1 MAYRSL
7 DSCETTPIHF
17 KFSTIALSF
26 HWKNIDF
33 KREAEATTPT
43 EPYEISDEDN
53 IEVISSK
60 STDHTFIPHEDYSE
74 LEESCSQPSV
84 NVNSHTN
91 RPTPNNTR
99 SRSQTQTATS
109 AVLHGRRTTKTQS
122 GTMIPNHRSNS
133 MKEVDIE
140 QSYQVIDKIT
150 LLVVDE
156 KHYKPVNKFGYRKL
170 HFIPSDKATKA
181 WDLPVIKWG
190 NQGKGKRQLNKPQ
203 GVCVSEEGQIF
214 VAEKG
219 NNRVQVFTPDGHHS
233 YMFGEKSGNN
243 AMIEPNGIWVTNHFV
258 FVTLTSLHTIQ
269 MYTLQG
275 GFIRE
280 KSKEGKEKGKFKSP
294 IGITGD
300 NLRGKLYICDTGN
313 NRIQIFDMN
322 LHFIRVM
329 KTVTQLYRPL
339 DIKVTKMGNVV
350 IVLDR
355 SPKCIHIFKS
365 SGESIRDIIEVQSF
379 SMLINSDPLYLAVDT
394 QCNILLSDHSG
405 NCIHVFTEKG
415 EFIWCLGEAGIGK
428 TFIEPCGIAFD
439 TQGRLVTVCNKKEDQ
454 LQIFEVYH
462 L

>member
-1 MAYRSL
+1 M
-7 DSCETTPIHF
+7 
-17 KFSTIALSF
+17 
-26 HWKNIDF
+26 
-33 KREAEATTPT
+33 
-43 EPYEISDEDN
+43 
-53 IEVISSK
+53 
-60 STDHTFIPHEDYSE
+60 
-74 LEESCSQPSV
+74 
-84 NVNSHTN
+84 
-91 RPTPNNTR
+91 
-99 SRSQTQTATS
+99 
-109 AVLHGRRTTKTQS
+109 
-122 GTMIPNHRSNS
+122 
-133 MKEVDIE
+133 
-140 QSYQVIDKIT
+140 
-150 LLVVDE
+150 
-156 KHYKPVNKFGYRKL
+156 
-170 HFIPSDKATKA
+170 
-181 WDLPVIKWG
+181 
-190 NQGKGKRQLNKPQ
+190 
-203 GVCVSEEGQIF
+203 CVSEKGEIF

-243 AMIEPNGIWVTNHFV
+243 AMVEPNGIWVTNHFV

-280 KSKEGKEKGKFKSP
+280 KSKEGKEKGKFKFP
-294 IGITGD
+294 VGITGD

-394 QCNILLSDHSG
+394 QDNILLSDHSG

-415 EFIWCLGEAGIGK
+415 DFIWRLGEAGIGK

-454 LQIFEVYH
+454 LQIFEVLH
-462 L
+462 A

>member
-1 MAYRSL
+1 MLQTVTNLPCVSNA
-7 DSCETTPIHF
+7 
-17 KFSTIALSF
+17 
-26 HWKNIDF
+26 
-33 KREAEATTPT
+33 
-43 EPYEISDEDN
+43 
-53 IEVISSK
+53 
-60 STDHTFIPHEDYSE
+60 IPHGSM
-74 LEESCSQPSV
+74 
-84 NVNSHTN
+84 NVF
-91 RPTPNNTR
+91 P
-99 SRSQTQTATS
+99 
-109 AVLHGRRTTKTQS
+109 
-122 GTMIPNHRSNS
+122 IPASPKHQ

-379 SMLINSDPLYLAVDT
+379 SMLINPDLLYLAVDT

-405 NCIHVFTEKG
+405 NCIYIFTEKG